1 MKLFEIKKLVGA
13 PDNTKRDSIRR
24 DLHFY
29 VNKIK
34 SWLVRLFVRIIGDN
48 PILEKIN
55 SYVITN
61 RSFLPKEL
69 MILKGDT
76 IVQVGTHK
84 QETVSRIAKAIGKNG
99 RAVIIEA
106 SKENFDYLNDYVSD
120 CGWTNISLV
129 NKAASN
135 KREALTFLVSKILS
149 DHRLEDDNIL
159 HDNDLRDG
167 GYERTEVVQ
176 ADTVDNI
183 LDELDINSI
192 DYIEITVNGA
202 ELKVLEGMKKTMKNT
217 KRIYTKSFAIDQ
229 LKQKVI
235 ANDILEILK
244 TNGFIFFIGKPSK
257 SVLNESWG
265 ERSGD
270 IYAFRG
276 NQNE

>member
-1 MKLFEIKKLVGA
+1 MVGA

-48 PILEKIN
+48 PILEKIR

>member
-1 MKLFEIKKLVGA
+1 LIQT
-13 PDNTKRDSIRR
+13 PDNTERDDVRR
-24 DLHFY
+24 DIQFY
-29 VNKIK
+29 MNKIK
-34 SWLVRLFVRIIGDN
+34 FWLVRLLVKIIDN
-48 PILEKIN
+48 DSILEKIR
-55 SYVITN
+55 SYIITK

-69 MILKGDT
+69 MIVKGNT

-84 QETVSRIAKAIGKNG
+84 QETVSRIAKTIGKDG

-106 SKENFDYLNDYVSD
+106 NKENFNYLNDYVLD
-120 CGWTNISLV
+120 NGWTNISLI

-135 KREALTFLVSKILS
+135 KRETQTFLISKILS

-167 GYERTEVVQ
+167 GYERTETVE
-176 ADTVDNI
+176 ADTIDNI
-183 LDELDINSI
+183 LDELDINNI

-202 ELKVLEGMKKTMKNT
+202 ELKVLEGMEKTMANT
-217 KRIYTKSFAIDQ
+217 KKIYTKSFAIDQ
-229 LKQKVI
+229 VKQEVI

-244 TNGFIFFIGKPSK
+244 RNGFISFIGKPSK

-265 ERSGD
+265 KRSGD

-276 NQNE
+276 NKNG